1 MPPPRPRS
9 EGGVWNSCS
18 QAAGTGTGSK
28 VSVGSEARSDALLP
42 VVGMANS
49 PPPGMP
55 SRVSVSVCCCFVAL
69 ISSSAVPDRK
79 MPYCCRNS
87 RLVENVATPQKAT
100 LLTEPPVSSTNTAAP
115 DARLPILITS
125 IVPEAVS
132 SKRLTVW
139 PLTVR
144 VPKSSSAPPRIAS
157 RGVSLS
163 SLNRPPARSSMPP
176 LIEMKKMRDCDWLP
190 PPPVVPAAA
199 AWSNS
204 WKESVP
210 ASPPLPALSC
220 QVSGTNETCT
230 VPAANWPVR

>member
-1 MPPPRPRS
+1 M
-9 EGGVWNSCS
+9 
-18 QAAGTGTGSK
+18 
-28 VSVGSEARSDALLP
+28 
-42 VVGMANS
+42 
-49 PPPGMP
+49 
-55 SRVSVSVCCCFVAL
+55 
-69 ISSSAVPDRK
+69 
-79 MPYCCRNS
+79 
-87 RLVENVATPQKAT
+87 VENVATPQKAT
-100 LLTEPPVSSTNTAAP
+100 LLTDPPVSSTNTAAP

-163 SLNRPPARSSMPP
+163 SLNRPPARNSMPP

-204 WKESVP
+204 WKESEGNSPGAVFATATDGP
-210 ASPPLPALSC
+210 LLMSQDRMSPLVVAPNASVN
-220 QVSGTNETCT
+220 Q
-230 VPAANWPVR
+230 